1 MERYYQKYP
10 EGNRHKQGYYR
21 KTLLT
26 YCLILS
32 FISVV
37 NQNLPLYNLLF
48 KMLVMLMVQ
57 DNIVQKGQLVT

>member
-10 EGNRHKQGYYR
+10 EGNRQKQGYYR

-37 NQNLPLYNLLF
+37 KQNLPLYNLLF
-48 KMLVMLMVQ
+48 KMLVVLMVQ